1 MSIVVLE
8 KEEGVINVDFKK
20 IKENRDRQK
29 TFQELL
35 STIDLTPLEPEN
47 IQYHEEITL
56 FQTIEKDDCE
66 N

>member
-35 STIDLTPLEPEN
+35 STIDLTPLEQKIYN
-47 IQYHEEITL
+47 IM
-56 FQTIEKDDCE
+56 KK
-66 N
+66 

>member
-35 STIDLTPLEPEN
+35 YTIDLTPLEPEN

>member
-8 KEEGVINVDFKK
+8 KEEGVINVDFRK

-56 FQTIEKDDCE
+56 FQTIEKDDRE

>member
-35 STIDLTPLEPEN
+35 STIDLTPLAPEN